1 MKIGKHISREM
12 LYAFIATLV
21 FGFFG
26 HMYIFVNNFVN
37 WDGNYYFWAE
47 SLGMVESGR
56 WLLGGAI
63 ALSGKFTMP
72 FVIGTFSLLYMALG
86 NGLLVKF
93 FSLKKKENA
102 IILAAIIVLSPVVTG
117 TFTYM
122 FTADGYFLAYMLSI
136 LAACS
141 VKCFTHPFCGIV
153 TASIFLCMS
162 LGIYQAYGTVTIIL
176 LMLDSAILLL
186 SAANI
191 KDITCKIARY
201 IVAILMGF
209 AGYFII
215 LNYSIQSKNVQLSEY
230 QGIAELNNFNL
241 YKIISN
247 IPKQYG
253 DVFRYILVGELTHY
267 NIYVFV
273 SYIVIFI
280 FGISILAY
288 LMAKG
293 HRVLRVP
300 WILLDIISLPIVLNL
315 FCLISEQTV
324 NHLLMK
330 MSWLMPVIFV
340 IAISEK
346 INNEIFNKFR
356 CLLVI
361 AVVTISFFYYQ
372 IANIVYVNIE
382 QRQQRTYTLALR
394 ILNRMDHVIGYYD
407 GIPIIVTGS
416 LWEEGGSFLPGELYN
431 IPGAKGKYYIMSG
444 YQLVQVYFYYLGV
457 PFNYQW
463 DVTLQEKITKTD
475 QYQNMGSWPE
485 SNSMEIIDGVL
496 VIKFP

>member
-56 WLLGGAI
+56 WLLGGAT

-122 FTADGYFLAYMLSI
+122 FTADGFFLAYMLSI

-176 LMLDSAILLL
+176 LMLDSAISTIICCKHKRYYLQN
-186 SAANI
+186 SKIHCSHSHGICGIFHNI
-191 KDITCKIARY
+191 K
-201 IVAILMGF
+201 LF
-209 AGYFII
+209 
-215 LNYSIQSKNVQLSEY
+215 YSK
-230 QGIAELNNFNL
+230 
-241 YKIISN
+241 
-247 IPKQYG
+247 
-253 DVFRYILVGELTHY
+253 
-267 NIYVFV
+267 
-273 SYIVIFI
+273 
-280 FGISILAY
+280 
-288 LMAKG
+288 
-293 HRVLRVP
+293 
-300 WILLDIISLPIVLNL
+300 
-315 FCLISEQTV
+315 
-324 NHLLMK
+324 
-330 MSWLMPVIFV
+330 
-340 IAISEK
+340 
-346 INNEIFNKFR
+346 
-356 CLLVI
+356 
-361 AVVTISFFYYQ
+361 
-372 IANIVYVNIE
+372 
-382 QRQQRTYTLALR
+382 
-394 ILNRMDHVIGYYD
+394 
-407 GIPIIVTGS
+407 
-416 LWEEGGSFLPGELYN
+416 
-431 IPGAKGKYYIMSG
+431 
-444 YQLVQVYFYYLGV
+444 
-457 PFNYQW
+457 
-463 DVTLQEKITKTD
+463 
-475 QYQNMGSWPE
+475 
-485 SNSMEIIDGVL
+485 
-496 VIKFP
+496 